1 MAKQYLYDVQAR
13 QRIAEGVTGLADAVR
28 VTLGPAGRN
37 VISQKSFGGPFVT
50 RDGVTVAKEVELEDP
65 FANMGAKLATEAAQ
79 KTNDVA
85 GDGTTTATILAESI
99 LREGLKAVAAGAAPV
114 ALKRGIDKAVEAV
127 TARIAELSKKVSSRD
142 QKADVATIAA
152 NHDRDLGE
160 LLADAVDKVGKD
172 GVITVEEGTS
182 TDTVLDFVDGLQFDK
197 GFLSPYFITD
207 TKDLSCVLE
216 DAYVLLHE
224 KKLSNLR
231 ELIPVL
237 ESVAHSGKPLLIVA
251 EDVESECLA
260 ALVVNRLR
268 GALKVCA
275 VKAPGFGDRRKSMLE
290 DMAILTGG
298 RFISEDLGLKLENVS
313 LNDLG
318 RARKVIVNKDTTTLS
333 EGSGKKR
340 DLQQRMDQIRAQI
353 EKSTSDYDREK
364 LQERLAK
371 LQGGV
376 AVVKVGATTETELKE
391 KKYRVDDAL
400 NATRAAVEE
409 GVVPGG
415 GVALV
420 RCIAALDDLR
430 VRGADAR
437 LGVKIVRRALE
448 APMRQIAKNAGEVGS
463 VVVDEVLAG
472 GEGRT
477 DDWGWDAKEGEYVDM
492 VKAGIID
499 PAKVVRSALQNAASI
514 AGLMLTTETLITD
527 LKKKEDAALGAEL

>member
-1 MAKQYLYDVQAR
+1 MAKQYLYDAEAR
-13 QRIAEGVTGLADAVR
+13 QRIAAGVTRLADAVR

-50 RDGVTVAKEVELEDP
+50 RDGVTVAKEIELEDP
-65 FANMGAKLATEAAQ
+65 FENMGAKLVTEAAQ

-85 GDGTTTATILAESI
+85 GDGTTTATILSESI
-99 LREGLKAVAAGAAPV
+99 LREGLKAVAAGAAPI
-114 ALKRGIDKAVEAV
+114 ALKRGMDKAVQTV
-127 TARIAELSKKVSSRD
+127 TARIAEMSKKVSSRD
-142 QKADVATIAA
+142 QKAAVATISS
-152 NHDRDLGE
+152 NHDRELGE

-182 TDTVLDFVDGLQFDK
+182 TDTVLEFVDGLQFDK

-231 ELIPVL
+231 DLIPVL
-237 ESVAHSGKPLLIVA
+237 EGVAHSGRPLLIVA
-251 EDVESECLA
+251 EDVEGECLA

-275 VKAPGFGDRRKSMLE
+275 VKAPGFGERRKAMLE
-290 DMAILTGG
+290 DMAVLTGG
-298 RFISEDLGLKLENVS
+298 RFISEDLGVKLESVT
-313 LNDLG
+313 LDDLG
-318 RARKVIVNKDTTTLS
+318 TVKKVIVDKDTTTLS
-333 EGSGKKR
+333 QGGGKKK
-340 DLQQRMDQIRAQI
+340 DLQQRIDQIRAQI
-353 EKSTSDYDREK
+353 EKSTSDYDKEK

-376 AVVKVGATTETELKE
+376 AVVKVGAPTETELKE

-409 GVVPGG
+409 GIVPGG

-420 RCIAALDDLR
+420 RCIATLDELR
-430 VRGADAR
+430 VRGADER
-437 LGVKIVRRALE
+437 MGVKIIRHALE
-448 APMRQIAKNAGEVGS
+448 APMRQIAENAGEEGS
-463 VVVDEVLAG
+463 VVVDEVLNG
-472 GEGRT
+472 TGSKSL
-477 DDWGWDAKEGEYVDM
+477 DWGWDAKGSEFVNM
-492 VKAGIID
+492 VQAGIID
-499 PAKVVRSALQNAASI
+499 PAKVVRSALQNASSI
-514 AGLMLTTETLITD
+514 AGMMLTTETLITD
-527 LKKKEDAALGAEL
+527 LKAKDEAAVGAEI